1 MDVLSAAELQ
11 AFERDGFIVVPSA
24 ISAEQAA
31 ATADEVWQFAG
42 ANPSEPDATSTIMV
56 EMYHGQRQWQNRSA
70 ERVHGAFSQL
80 WKTERLRVSHDR
92 VSIAP
97 PVPDALA
104 LAQGAS
110 TGPSPVAGWP
120 VGLDQDGLPE
130 HGLHFD
136 VGALRGTA
144 AEARAARPLP
154 FGLQGVI
161 YLVDTPP
168 EQGAFVAVPGF
179 HRRIDAWL
187 ETLPPELD
195 DREGFSIDK
204 DFRKSLLELGTTR
217 VGGKAGDMVSPDS
230 SPARPLLLALTVN
243 PTAVGLGWVCFAGH
257 LAQPA
262 SALCGPQPRH
272 CPARRT
278 IRNHE
283 PGAGAHSG
291 GSCRAPEVVRVRS
304 CVTQSLCVPTFQPR
318 VVAGRDGQTKEGAT
332 VELSPLGKKLVGT
345 EPWGPAGRL

>member
-1 MDVLSAAELQ
+1 MEVLSAAELQ
-11 AFERDGFIVVPSA
+11 AFERDGFILVPSA
-24 ISAEQAA
+24 ITAEQAA
-31 ATADEVWQFAG
+31 VTADEVWQFAG
-42 ANPSEPDATSTIMV
+42 ENPTEPDALSTVMV

-70 ERVHGAFSQL
+70 PRVHGAFSQL

-104 LAQGAS
+104 LAQGS
-110 TGPSPVAGWP
+110 GPTPVAGWP

-161 YLVDTPP
+161 YLVDTPS

-230 SPARPLLLALTVN
+230 SPPPPPPATQRWPSSC
-243 PTAVGLGWVCFAGH
+243 VGLC
-257 LAQPA
+257 
-262 SALCGPQPRH
+262 
-272 CPARRT
+272 
-278 IRNHE
+278 
-283 PGAGAHSG
+283 
-291 GSCRAPEVVRVRS
+291 
-304 CVTQSLCVPTFQPR
+304 
-318 VVAGRDGQTKEGAT
+318 
-332 VELSPLGKKLVGT
+332 
-345 EPWGPAGRL
+345 

>member
-11 AFERDGFIVVPSA
+11 AFERDGYILVPSA

-42 ANPSEPDATSTIMV
+42 ANPTEPDATSTIMV

-70 ERVHGAFSQL
+70 PRVHGAFSQL

-187 ETLPPELD
+187 ETLSPELD

-217 VGGKAGDMVSPDS
+217 VGGTA
-230 SPARPLLLALTVN
+230 
-243 PTAVGLGWVCFAGH
+243 AVG
-257 LAQPA
+257 
-262 SALCGPQPRH
+262 R
-272 CPARRT
+272 ARQ
-278 IRNHE
+278 E
-283 PGAGAHSG
+283 D
-291 GSCRAPEVVRVRS
+291 
-304 CVTQSLCVPTFQPR
+304 L
-318 VVAGRDGQTKEGAT
+318 
-332 VELSPLGKKLVGT
+332 LSPQMKSNAL
-345 EPWGPAGRL
+345 